1 MVKFVIFTVKI
12 AICVNV
18 AQSKCIIT
26 DKKKSDS
33 LGKVKLYNKEKY

>member
-1 MVKFVIFTVKI
+1 MVTFVIFTVKI

-18 AQSKCIIT
+18 AQSKRIIT
-26 DKKKSDS
+26 DKESDS